1 MLHSKIFL
9 KVFMG
14 VIGTDNSGT
23 IVFFVNWI
31 FISSCDLKFDESN
44 FHKSK
49 YQKYLPTGNKHQ
61 TKQNSNTF

>member
-1 MLHSKIFL
+1 
-9 KVFMG
+9 MG